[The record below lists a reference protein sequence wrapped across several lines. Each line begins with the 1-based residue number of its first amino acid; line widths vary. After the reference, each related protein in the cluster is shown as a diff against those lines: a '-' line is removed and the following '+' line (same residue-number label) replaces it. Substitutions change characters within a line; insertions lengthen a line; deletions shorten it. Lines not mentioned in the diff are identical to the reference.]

1 MSEQSKATLYDWAR
15 WIVGTIVFCGMLYFH
30 IFHKELPLLL
40 FGVPAFLIG
49 IKPENLIGIIGGK
62 K

>member
-1 MSEQSKATLYDWAR
+1 MSDQLKASLYDWAR

-30 IFHKELPLLL
+30 IFHKELPLIL
-40 FGVPAFLIG
+40 FGVPAFLVG
-49 IKPENLIGIIGGK
+49 IKPENLIAGFGAK